1 MDEQDLAVEG
11 TAEEGR
17 GRSFKIVHTVS
28 QECFEKKHL
37 HIGGT
42 LLSCHYHGNNPSVN
56 REQVCNL

>member
-37 HIGGT
+37 HMGGNSFK
-42 LLSCHYHGNNPSVN
+42 LSLPWK
-56 REQVCNL
+56 QPVCQ

>member
-1 MDEQDLAVEG
+1 MSGETEMDEQDLAVEG

-37 HIGGT
+37 HMGGNSFK
-42 LLSCHYHGNNPSVN
+42 LSLPWKQPDC
-56 REQVCNL
+56 Q